1 MRMNIDDSALTT
13 LAVIACSIGAVAAG
27 ATAFVSLQ
35 LASAVGL
42 VAMLVGVGLMFV
54 LVAQRSERGAISDES
69 ERQAAEG

>member
-1 MRMNIDDSALTT
+1 MDDSTLTT
-13 LAVIACSIGAVAAG
+13 LAAIACSIGAVAAG

-54 LVAQRSERGAISDES
+54 LVARRAERRAVPDES